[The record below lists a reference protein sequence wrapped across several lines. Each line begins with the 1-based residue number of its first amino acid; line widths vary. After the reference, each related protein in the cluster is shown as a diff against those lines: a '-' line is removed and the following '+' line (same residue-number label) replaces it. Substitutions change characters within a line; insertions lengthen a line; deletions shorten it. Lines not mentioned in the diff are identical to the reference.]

1 MKKLLMIIFSS
12 LIFTGTANAVVNIN
26 TATQE
31 ELQTLPGITA
41 TRAEAIIN
49 YRSKAGA
56 FRRVEDVKNI
66 EGIDPTKMDMM
77 KFYNNVK
84 LKD

>member
-1 MKKLLMIIFSS
+1 MKKLLLIIFSS
-12 LIFTGTANAVVNIN
+12 LIFSGAANAFVNIN

-41 TRAEAIIN
+41 TKAEAIIN
-49 YRSKAGA
+49 YRSKAGG
-56 FRRVEDVKNI
+56 FRRVEDVQNV
-66 EGIDPTKMDMM
+66 EGISARTMDMM
-77 KFYNNVK
+77 KFYNNIK

>member
-1 MKKLLMIIFSS
+1 MKKLLMIIITQF
-12 LIFTGTANAVVNIN
+12 IFIGAANAVVNIN

-56 FRRVEDVKNI
+56 FRRVEDVKNV
-66 EGIDPTKMDMM
+66 EGIDPTQMDMM

>member
-1 MKKLLMIIFSS
+1 MKKLLMIIITPF
-12 LIFTGTANAVVNIN
+12 IFIGAANAVVNIN

-41 TRAEAIIN
+41 ARAEAIIN

-56 FRRVEDVKNI
+56 FRRVEEVKNI
-66 EGIDPTKMDMM
+66 EGIDDNTMDMM
-77 KFYNNVK
+77 DFYNSVK

>member
-1 MKKLLMIIFSS
+1 MKKLLIIIFSS
-12 LIFTGTANAVVNIN
+12 LIFAGAANAVVNIN

-56 FRRVEDVKNI
+56 FRRVEDVKNV
-66 EGIDPTKMDMM
+66 EGIDPTTMDMM
-77 KFYNNVK
+77 KFYNSVK

>member
-1 MKKLLMIIFSS
+1 MKKLLMIIIAQF
-12 LIFTGTANAVVNIN
+12 IFISAANAVVNIN

-41 TRAEAIIN
+41 AKAEAIIN

-56 FRRVEDVKNI
+56 FRRVEDVRNI
-66 EGIDPTKMDMM
+66 EEINPTTMDMM
-77 KFYNNVK
+77 EFYNSVK

>member
-12 LIFTGTANAVVNIN
+12 LIFAGAANAFVNIN

-41 TRAEAIIN
+41 TRAEAIII

-66 EGIDPTKMDMM
+66 EGIDDDTMDM
-77 KFYNNVK
+77 KQFYNSVK

>member
-1 MKKLLMIIFSS
+1 MKKLLMIIIAQF
-12 LIFTGTANAVVNIN
+12 IFIGAANATVNIN

-66 EGIDPTKMDMM
+66 EGIDDSTMDMM
-77 KFYNNVK
+77 DFYNSVK

>member
-12 LIFTGTANAVVNIN
+12 FIFAGAANAFVNIN

-56 FRRVEDVKNI
+56 FRRVEDLKNV
-66 EGIDPTKMDMM
+66 EGINFRTMNM
-77 KFYNNVK
+77 KQFYNDIK

>member
-1 MKKLLMIIFSS
+1 MKKLLMIIFSL
-12 LIFTGTANAVVNIN
+12 LIFTGAANATVNIN

-41 TRAEAIIN
+41 ARAEAIIN

-66 EGIDPTKMDMM
+66 EGIDDSSMDMM
-77 KFYNNVK
+77 DFYNSVK

>member
-1 MKKLLMIIFSS
+1 MKKLLMIVFSS
-12 LIFTGTANAVVNIN
+12 LIFSSAANATVNIN

-66 EGIDPTKMDMM
+66 EGIDDNAMDMM
-77 KFYNNVK
+77 KFYNSVK

>member
-12 LIFTGTANAVVNIN
+12 LIFAGAANAVVNIN

-66 EGIDPTKMDMM
+66 EGIDDDAMDMM
-77 KFYNNVK
+77 EFYNSVK

>member
-1 MKKLLMIIFSS
+1 MKKLLIIIFSS
-12 LIFTGTANAVVNIN
+12 LIFAGAANAVVNLN

-56 FRRVEDVKNI
+56 FRRVEDVKNV
-66 EGIDPTKMDMM
+66 EGIDPTTMDMM

>member
-12 LIFTGTANAVVNIN
+12 LIFAGAANAVVNIN

-66 EGIDPTKMDMM
+66 EGIDDNTMDMM
-77 KFYNNVK
+77 EFYNSVK

>member
-12 LIFTGTANAVVNIN
+12 LIFTGTATAVVNIN

-41 TRAEAIIN
+41 TKAEAIIN

>member
-12 LIFTGTANAVVNIN
+12 LIFTGAANATVNIN

-41 TRAEAIIN
+41 AKAEAIIN

-56 FRRVEDVKNI
+56 FRRVEDVRNI
-66 EGIDPTKMDMM
+66 EEINPTTMDMM
-77 KFYNNVK
+77 EFYNSVR

>member
-1 MKKLLMIIFSS
+1 MIIFSS

-41 TRAEAIIN
+41 TKAEAIIN

>member
-1 MKKLLMIIFSS
+1 MKKLLMIIIAQF
-12 LIFTGTANAVVNIN
+12 IFIGAANAVVNIN

-31 ELQTLPGITA
+31 ELQTLPGINA

-66 EGIDPTKMDMM
+66 EGIDDSTMDMM
-77 KFYNNVK
+77 DFYNSVK

>member
-1 MKKLLMIIFSS
+1 MKKLLIIIFSS
-12 LIFTGTANAVVNIN
+12 LIFAGAANAVVNIN

-66 EGIDPTKMDMM
+66 EGIDDDTMDMM

>member
-1 MKKLLMIIFSS
+1 MKKLLLIIFSS
-12 LIFTGTANAVVNIN
+12 FIFTGAANAFVNIN

-41 TRAEAIIN
+41 TKAEAIIH

-56 FRRVEDVKNI
+56 FRRAEDLKNV
-66 EGIDPTKMDMM
+66 EGINARTMDMPR
-77 KFYNNVK
+77 FYNNIK

>member
-1 MKKLLMIIFSS
+1 MKKILMIIFSS
-12 LIFTGTANAVVNIN
+12 LIFTGAANATVNIN

-41 TRAEAIIN
+41 AKAEAIIN

-56 FRRVEDVKNI
+56 FRRVEDVRNI
-66 EGIDPTKMDMM
+66 EEINPTTMDMM
-77 KFYNNVK
+77 EFYNSVR

>member
-1 MKKLLMIIFSS
+1 MKKLLMIIITQF
-12 LIFTGTANAVVNIN
+12 IFIGAANAVVNIN

-66 EGIDPTKMDMM
+66 EGIDDGAMDMM
-77 KFYNNVK
+77 KFYNSVK

>member
-1 MKKLLMIIFSS
+1 MKKLLMIIITQF
-12 LIFTGTANAVVNIN
+12 IFIGAANAVVNIN

-41 TRAEAIIN
+41 ARAEAIIN

-66 EGIDPTKMDMM
+66 EGIDDNTMDMM
-77 KFYNNVK
+77 MFYNSVK

>member
-1 MKKLLMIIFSS
+1 MKKLLMIIITQF
-12 LIFTGTANAVVNIN
+12 IFIGAANAVVNIN

-56 FRRVEDVKNI
+56 FRNVEDVKNI
-66 EGIDPTKMDMM
+66 EGIDNSTMDMM
-77 KFYNNVK
+77 KFYNSVK

>member
-1 MKKLLMIIFSS
+1 MKKLLMIIITQF
-12 LIFTGTANAVVNIN
+12 IFIGAANAVVNIN

-66 EGIDPTKMDMM
+66 EGIDDDLMDMM
-77 KFYNNVK
+77 KFYNSVK

>member
-1 MKKLLMIIFSS
+1 MKKLLMIIIAQF
-12 LIFTGTANAVVNIN
+12 IFIGAASAVVNIN

-66 EGIDPTKMDMM
+66 EGIDDSTMDMM
-77 KFYNNVK
+77 DFYNSVK

>member
-12 LIFTGTANAVVNIN
+12 LIFAGAANATVNIN
-26 TATQE
+26 TATKE

-66 EGIDPTKMDMM
+66 EGIDDSAMDMM
-77 KFYNNVK
+77 KFYNSVK

>member
-1 MKKLLMIIFSS
+1 MKKLLMIIFSL
-12 LIFTGTANAVVNIN
+12 LIFTGAANATVNIN

-41 TRAEAIIN
+41 ARAEAIIN

-66 EGIDPTKMDMM
+66 EGIDATTMDMM
-77 KFYNNVK
+77 EFYNNVK

>member
-1 MKKLLMIIFSS
+1 MKKLLMIIIAQF
-12 LIFTGTANAVVNIN
+12 IFIGAANAFVNIN

-31 ELQTLPGITA
+31 ELQTIPGITA
-41 TRAEAIIN
+41 ARAEAIIN

-56 FRRVEDVKNI
+56 FRRAEDVKNI
-66 EGIDPTKMDMM
+66 EGIDDSTMDMM
-77 KFYNNVK
+77 DFYNSVK

>member
-12 LIFTGTANAVVNIN
+12 LISAGAANAFVNIN

-31 ELQTLPGITA
+31 ELQTLQGITA
-41 TRAEAIIN
+41 AKAEAIIH

-66 EGIDPTKMDMM
+66 EGIDATTMDMM
-77 KFYNNVK
+77 KFYNNIK

>member
-66 EGIDPTKMDMM
+66 EGIDDDAMDMM
-77 KFYNNVK
+77 EFYNSVK

>member
-1 MKKLLMIIFSS
+1 MKKLLMIIIAQF
-12 LIFTGTANAVVNIN
+12 IFIGAANAVVNIN

-41 TRAEAIIN
+41 ARAEAIIN

-66 EGIDPTKMDMM
+66 EGIDDSTMDMM
-77 KFYNNVK
+77 DFYNSVK

>member
-12 LIFTGTANAVVNIN
+12 LIFAGAANAVVNIN

-56 FRRVEDVKNI
+56 FRRVEDVKNV
-66 EGIDPTKMDMM
+66 EGIDPTTMDMM

-84 LKD
+84 LKN

>member
-1 MKKLLMIIFSS
+1 MKKLLMIIIAQF
-12 LIFTGTANAVVNIN
+12 IFIGAANAVVNIN

-41 TRAEAIIN
+41 AKAEAIIN

-66 EGIDPTKMDMM
+66 EGIDDSSMDMM
-77 KFYNNVK
+77 DFYNSVK

>member
-12 LIFTGTANAVVNIN
+12 LLFAGAANAFVNIN

-41 TRAEAIIN
+41 TKAEAIIN
-49 YRSKAGA
+49 YRSKAGG
-56 FRRVEDVKNI
+56 FRRVEDVQNV
-66 EGIDPTKMDMM
+66 EGINARTMDMM
-77 KFYNNVK
+77 KFYNNIK

>member
-1 MKKLLMIIFSS
+1 MKKLLLIIFSL
-12 LIFTGTANAVVNIN
+12 LIFAGAANAFVNIN

-41 TRAEAIIN
+41 TKAEAIIN
-49 YRSKAGA
+49 YRSKAGG
-56 FRRVEDVKNI
+56 FRRVEDVQNV
-66 EGIDPTKMDMM
+66 EGISARTMDMM
-77 KFYNNVK
+77 KFYNNIK

>member
-1 MKKLLMIIFSS
+1 MKKLLMIIIAQF
-12 LIFTGTANAVVNIN
+12 IFIGAASAVVNIN

-66 EGIDPTKMDMM
+66 EGIDDSSMDMM
-77 KFYNNVK
+77 DFYNSVK